1 MKALIQ
7 RVMNAK
13 VSVKDQVISNIGQGL
28 CVLIGISDSD
38 TIQDMEYVARKVLS
52 VRLFEDD
59 DGKKW
64 NKSVVDKQYEI
75 LCVSQFTLIHS
86 WKGNKP
92 DFRHAMPGDKS
103 ELFYKQFIDLL
114 REEYNPDKIKDGL
127 FGAYMQVSIQ
137 NDGPVT
143 VEIESPAILPGKG
156 PKGRTRAL
164 DPDASGETRTSC
176 HEEKETKV

>member
-13 VSVKDQVISNIGQGL
+13 VTVKDQVISNIGQGL
-28 CVLIGISDSD
+28 CVFIGISDTD
-38 TIQDMEYVARKVLS
+38 TIKDMEYVARKILS

-59 DGKKW
+59 DEKKW

-103 ELFYKQFIDLL
+103 QLFYKQLIDLL
-114 REEYNPDKIKDGL
+114 KTEYNPDKIKDGL

-143 VEIESPAILPGKG
+143 VEIESPAYFAGKG
-156 PKGRTRAL
+156 SKGRGRA
-164 DPDASGETRTSC
+164 PDEEASGETRTSR
-176 HEEKETKV
+176 HGEEETKV